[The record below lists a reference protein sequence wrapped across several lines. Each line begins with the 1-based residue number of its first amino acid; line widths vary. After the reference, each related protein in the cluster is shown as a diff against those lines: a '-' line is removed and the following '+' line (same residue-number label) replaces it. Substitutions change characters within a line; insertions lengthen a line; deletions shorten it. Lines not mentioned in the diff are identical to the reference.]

1 MPQTSKC
8 AVAYFFFAHMEPS
21 QKQPKDILR
30 CLILQLA
37 CQAHHFT
44 SVSRVL
50 HLRLEEQQLSPNF
63 DKLSRTL
70 VDMSKLFKHVYLV
83 LDGLDEYAHLSELLP
98 LFDTLAATVNISV
111 FVTSQPQGLAGQDW
125 LFAAA
130 KIDLSA
136 KDEDIKA
143 YIQHRINGYVNA
155 NCPLG
160 DGANREKFVTD
171 LTVCANG
178 M

>member
-1 MPQTSKC
+1 ML
-8 AVAYFFFAHMEPS
+8 Y
-21 QKQPKDILR
+21 
-30 CLILQLA
+30 
-37 CQAHHFT
+37 
-44 SVSRVL
+44 
-50 HLRLEEQQLSPNF
+50 LRLVEQQLSPNF

-70 VDMSKLFKHVYLV
+70 VDTSRLFKRVYLV
-83 LDGLDEYAHLSELLP
+83 LDGLDEYAHQSELLP
-98 LFDTLAATVNISV
+98 LFSTLVATANISV

-125 LFAAA
+125 LLAVA

-136 KDEDIKA
+136 RGEDIKA
-143 YIQHRINGYVNA
+143 YIQYRINGSVNA

-160 DGANREKFVTD
+160 DGANRDKFVTD